1 MDWLGLVIGNS
12 RSHWAYFR
20 NHALVNRWDT
30 PHSLEMQTYPWQQ
43 FLPLEPPGKES
54 PEIPLFFASVVPQ
67 QTQIWRKYPNSREIV
82 LDDVPLDGMYSSLGI
97 DRALAVYAAL
107 EKWQVSS
114 LVVDGGTALT
124 FTGGIAKPQL
134 EMVGGAILPGLDLQ
148 LRSLVG
154 GTAALPFLGR
164 SRIDVPSRWGRSTIE
179 AIRSGV
185 VYTLLAGVRDFVQDW
200 QQQFPESKIV
210 LTGGDAPIIEK
221 YLQGLDPAW
230 SGQLV
235 IDPDLIFSGI
245 QAIVEQKLQ
254 NKTFNPL
261 NNLNNDLNNDLNNS
275 RRLSWGAS

>member
-43 FLPLEPPGKES
+43 FLSLEAPSTEA

-82 LDDVPLDGMYSSLGI
+82 LDDVPLAGMYSSLGI

-124 FTGGIAKPQL
+124 FTGGTAKPEF

-235 IDPDLIFSGI
+235 IDSDLIFSGI

-254 NKTFNPL
+254 NTTINPF
-261 NNLNNDLNNDLNNS
+261 NNLNNELNNDLHNS
-275 RRLSWGAS
+275 RRLNWGLG

>member
-43 FLPLEPPGKES
+43 FLPLEAPGKES

-67 QTQIWRKYPNSREIV
+67 QTQIWRKYPNSREII
-82 LDDVPLDGMYSSLGI
+82 LDDVPLTGMYASLGI

-107 EKWQVSS
+107 KKWDVPA

-124 FTGGIAKPQL
+124 FTGGIAKPAF

-185 VYTLLAGVRDFVQDW
+185 VYTILAGVRDFVQDW

-221 YLQGLDPAW
+221 YLQGLDPTW

-254 NKTFNPL
+254 NTSSPSSF
-261 NNLNNDLNNDLNNS
+261 NNLDTSLLPKNWLIS
-275 RRLSWGAS
+275 

>member
-43 FLPLEPPGKES
+43 FLPLEAPSKES

-82 LDDVPLDGMYSSLGI
+82 LDDVPLTGMYASLGI

-107 EKWQVSS
+107 KKWDVPS

-124 FTGGIAKPQL
+124 FTGGVAKPEL

-185 VYTLLAGVRDFVQDW
+185 VYTILAGVRDFVQDW
-200 QQQFPESKIV
+200 QQQFPDSKIV

-221 YLQGLDPAW
+221 YLQGLDPTW

-254 NKTFNPL
+254 NKTINNPL
-261 NNLNNDLNNDLNNS
+261 NPLSDLNNDLNNS
-275 RRLSWGAS
+275 RRLSWGIG

>member
-20 NHALVNRWDT
+20 NQALVNRWDT

-43 FLPLEPPGKES
+43 FLPSEAPGTDS

-67 QTQIWRKYPNSREIV
+67 QSQIWRKYPNSREIV
-82 LDDVPLDGMYSSLGI
+82 LDDVPLAGMYSSLGI

-124 FTGGIAKPQL
+124 FTGGIAKPEL

-164 SRIDVPSRWGRSTIE
+164 SKIDVPSRWGRSTIE

-221 YLQGLDPAW
+221 YLQGLDPVW

-254 NKTFNPL
+254 NKTINPL
-261 NNLNNDLNNDLNNS
+261 NNLNNDLHNS
-275 RRLSWGAS
+275 RRLSWGLS